1 MIAGMDLPRAIVPPD
16 AVACDGTAATGAL
29 RLDGDLRLDGAWVL
43 DRYLDPITGVSAVGE
58 LLDRSWG
65 RPMGLA
71 TATLGVRMAELL
83 ATRRWPDD
91 LVVVA
96 VPSARESAG
105 VLARVVGHVLE
116 REVHPALVSR
126 RWRADASS
134 TRRFAVR
141 SRHVSDHV
149 LLVDDV
155 VRTGDTLA
163 ACAELLRTRGAVG
176 VWAVAAAVEPVQGSH
191 RVVPV
196 RLHVATGRRSTAI
209 RADVNALVPVT
220 FDGRLLVIS
229 PEDGSH
235 ADTAG
240 STPPSPLIIPGP
252 DVTLYDRELYDR
264 ELDDQEFDDGVSADE
279 GLADEELA
287 DEELDDEELVDE
299 ELADEELMDAVA
311 SAFEAV
317 AGLEALRSIVSQHS
331 GDETLSIDALLSE
344 LLRSTMNAEGVDH
357 DSPRSDLAQQD
368 AARPDPAQ
376 SDLAHSDLAHSDLA
390 HSDLSHSVAAR
401 VDVPAADDATGLE
414 KVAERDLPG
423 ERGDAAAEPDTR
435 HEVDRSAGAGVDP
448 TRDSSG
454 ERGGRPVGGWRGKRR
469 RQKPKPSSMR

>member
-16 AVACDGTAATGAL
+16 AVACDGTAPTSAL

-43 DRYLDPITGVSAVGE
+43 DRYLDPITGVSAIGE

-126 RWRADASS
+126 RWRAGASS

-141 SRHVSDHV
+141 SRQVSDHV

-163 ACAELLRTRGAVG
+163 ACAELLRARGAVG

-196 RLHVATGRRSTAI
+196 RLLVATGRRSTAI
-209 RADVNALVPVT
+209 RPDVNALVPVT
-220 FDGRLLVIS
+220 FDGRLLVTS

-252 DVTLYDRELYDR
+252 DVTLYDRELDDR

-279 GLADEELA
+279 GLADEG
-287 DEELDDEELVDE
+287 
-299 ELADEELMDAVA
+299 LADEELMDAVA
-311 SAFEAV
+311 AAFEAV

-331 GDETLSIDALLSE
+331 ADETLSIDDLLSE
-344 LLRSTMNAEGVDH
+344 LLRGAAHSGGVDH
-357 DSPRSDLAQQD
+357 DLVQ
-368 AARPDPAQ
+368 
-376 SDLAHSDLAHSDLA
+376 
-390 HSDLSHSVAAR
+390 
-401 VDVPAADDATGLE
+401 PAADRADAPVEDDDPVEDHDPVVDDDPVDDVGSVE
-414 KVAERDLPG
+414 DEVAEQAGPVADHDPA
-423 ERGDAAAEPDTR
+423 EDDAPAAEPDTR
-435 HEVDRSAGAGVDP
+435 YEVDRSAGAGVDP
-448 TRDSSG
+448 TTEPSG